1 MKQVEIG
8 VLPVAWTS
16 QRAPVAMITQRDKS
30 YPADKT
36 DFVEKDIDN

>member
-1 MKQVEIG
+1 MTQVETG

-16 QRAPVAMITQRDKS
+16 QRAPVAMITLRHES
-30 YPADKT
+30 YPGDKT